1 MTKKKDVPPAEA
13 PEAEIVNAAPET
25 PETSSGVST
34 PEPPPPPSA
43 SGEAGPEKPENS
55 PDTNQDIH
63 QPPSEAAPS
72 KNRRAIV
79 RAGAGLNLRAGPGPS
94 FEVSAILPDGAEVSV
109 LTLLAEE
116 GPQGSFEF
124 RVPGW
129 KYVFTGQMV
138 GWVDSRFLGEVND
151 GQP

>member
-1 MTKKKDVPPAEA
+1 MTKKKNVPPTET
-13 PEAEIVNAAPET
+13 PEAETVNAAPET

-34 PEPPPPPSA
+34 PEPPPPPST
-43 SGEAGPEKPENS
+43 SGEAGPEKPESS

-94 FEVSAILPDGAEVSV
+94 FEVGAILPYGAEVSL
-109 LTLLAEE
+109 LTLTAE
-116 GPQGSFEF
+116 GPQGSFEV
-124 RVPGW
+124 RVPDW
-129 KYVFTGQMV
+129 KYVFTGQLC
-138 GWVDSRFLGEVND
+138 GWVAAGFLEEVDN